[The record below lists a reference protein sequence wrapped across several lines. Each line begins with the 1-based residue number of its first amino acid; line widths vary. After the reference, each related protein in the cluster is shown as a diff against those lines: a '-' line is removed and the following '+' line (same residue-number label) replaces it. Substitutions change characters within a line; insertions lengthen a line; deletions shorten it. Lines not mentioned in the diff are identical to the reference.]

1 MSDPL
6 KRLIKYDRVAR
17 ELAAVRTLLAGV
29 PDDMRSLHDEHA
41 AASAGLAGLEA
52 IELEAQRRR
61 MAAETAIAEAQE
73 KLRKYQAQV
82 SQVRNQREYA
92 ALLTEIDGAK
102 TAIRRSEEE
111 TLTALEAAEKAT
123 ADLTERRA
131 DFAGIEDRYRA
142 GLAEWEQRKPEVAR
156 RAADLEATASELRG
170 GLPKPILA
178 QYERIAERY
187 RGSALS
193 ALRRAEMPGTGG
205 VWFCST
211 CNFQV
216 RPQVAVEI
224 RVRGTIVQCEGC
236 RRFLYEADAG

>member
-29 PDDMRSLHDEHA
+29 PEDMRSLHDEHT

-52 IELEAQRRR
+52 IELEAQKRR

-111 TLTALEAAEKAT
+111 TLAALEAAEKAT
-123 ADLTERRA
+123 ADLTARRG

-156 RAADLEATASELRG
+156 RAADLDAAAAELRG
-170 GLPKPILA
+170 GLPKSILA

-187 RGSALS
+187 RGAALS

>member
-29 PDDMRSLHDEHA
+29 PDDMRALHDEHV
-41 AASAGLAGLEA
+41 AASAALAVLEA
-52 IELEAQRRR
+52 AELEARKRR
-61 MAAETAIAEAQE
+61 MEAETAIAEAQE
-73 KLRKYQAQV
+73 KLRKFQAQV

-111 TLTALEAAEKAT
+111 TLGALEAAEKAA
-123 ADLTERRA
+123 ADLAERRA
-131 DFAGIEDRYRA
+131 GFAELDERYRA

-156 RAADLEATASELRG
+156 RAGELEAAAAELRT

-178 QYERIAERY
+178 QYERIADRY
-187 RGSALS
+187 RGAALS

>member
-29 PDDMRSLHDEHA
+29 PDDMRALHDEHT
-41 AASAGLAGLEA
+41 AASAGLAELEA
-52 IELEAQRRR
+52 VELEAQRRR
-61 MAAETAIAEAQE
+61 MAAETSIAEAQE

-111 TLTALEAAEKAT
+111 TLTALEAAERAT

-131 DFAGIEDRYRA
+131 AFAGIEERYRA

-170 GLPKPILA
+170 GLPKSILA

-187 RGSALS
+187 RGAALS

-236 RRFLYEADAG
+236 RRFLFEADAG